1 MGHRD
6 VINATG
12 TWQDFPPGPDGAK
25 CFKWGGDFQAT
36 NPGEGVGAV
45 GENKE

>member
-1 MGHRD
+1 MP
-6 VINATG
+6 
-12 TWQDFPPGPDGAK
+12 QEPGRISHLVQMEQSALSGA
-25 CFKWGGDFQAT
+25 GGGNFQAT